1 VPTPAEFVAK
11 WQGSTRTERA
21 AAQEHFIDLCRMLG
35 QPTPNDA
42 DPTGDWYAFEK
53 GASKTTGGDG
63 WADVW
68 KLKHFAWEYKGK
80 HKDLVAAYKQLLDY
94 HDALENPPLLV
105 VCDLNRFEVRTN
117 WTNTPTRLYEFNL
130 ADIATNPAEPLRV
143 LRALMTDPEEL
154 HPRED
159 ATALTA
165 DAARRFANLAVSL
178 RSRHEDPLRVARF
191 LDKLLFCLF
200 AEDTAGVLP
209 RGLVSRLLTRFGSDP
224 RVLADRLAQL
234 FKDMNTGG
242 YFGDDEINHIN
253 GGLFADPDVL
263 MMTKPEIQTLIAVS
277 KLDWAKIEPAIFGTL
292 FERGLDPDKRTQL
305 GAHYTDRAAIDQLV
319 EPVVMVPLRR
329 EFDAMVAKAEALLAA
344 GDAKSKRKAVD
355 LYEAYLAR
363 LRAVGVLDPACGS
376 GNFLYVAL
384 RKLKDLEHTT
394 LTWASLRFKRP
405 IEAFLGVGPE
415 NVMGIE
421 INQYAAELA
430 RVTIWI
436 GEIQWMIEHGYR
448 FRDDPVLR
456 PLDQIASRDA
466 LLDRTDSTHSSE
478 ALWPNAE
485 FIIGNPP
492 FLGGKLLR
500 RSLGNDYVESLFRV
514 FEGRVPQEA
523 DLVTYWHEKSRAMV
537 AAGRA
542 RRVGLLATQGIRGGA
557 NRKVIDQIKESGDLF
572 LAWSDEPWVLEGA
585 SVHVSFLGYDDGSD
599 TARTLN
605 GHPVASINANLTSG
619 LDLNLARSLKENLG
633 IAFMGDTKGGAFDVT
648 AEQAARMLAAKN
660 PDGRPN
666 SDVVRPRVNGLVT
679 KGGAAKT
686 WIIDFG
692 VDMSE
697 REAALYE
704 APFEYIRWLVKPE
717 RDKNRRA
724 SYRERWWIHVEP
736 RPAMRAALEGLP
748 RFIVTVIHSKHR
760 IFWWVEPPTIPDHAL
775 IAFAQDDDYA
785 FGLLHSR
792 VHEVWARA
800 LGTQVRDVK
809 SGFRYTPTTCFE
821 TFPFPA
827 PTAEQSEEIS
837 KAARWLVSHR
847 DGWLGIVGRTE
858 DGEERTLT
866 TLYNRAPTWLKQAH
880 SHLDAAVLAAY
891 GWPADLNGED
901 LLARLL
907 ALNLVRASS
916 ERTGD

>member
-1 VPTPAEFVAK
+1 MPTPAEFVAK

-130 ADIATNPAEPLRV
+130 ADIATSPAEPLRV

-355 LYEAYLAR
+355 LYEAYLGR
-363 LRAVGVLDPACGS
+363 LRAVRVLDPACGS

-619 LDLNLARSLKENLG
+619 LDLGRARPLTENLG
-633 IAFMGDTKGGAFDVT
+633 VSFMGDTKGGPFDIT
-648 AEQAARMLAAKN
+648 AELAARMLAARN
-660 PDGRPN
+660 PDGRSN
-666 SDVVRPRVNGLVT
+666 SDVVKPWANGLVT

-686 WIIDFG
+686 WIVDFG
-692 VDMSE
+692 VDMLESQ
-697 REAALYE
+697 AALYE
-704 APFEYIRWLVKPE
+704 GPFEHVKWIVKPL
-717 RDKNRRA
+717 RDENRRA
-724 SYRERWWIHVEP
+724 AYKERWWIHVEP
-736 RPAMRAALEGLP
+736 RPAMRAALNGLP
-748 RFIVTVIHSKHR
+748 RFIATVRHSKFR
-760 IFWWVEPPTIPDHAL
+760 MFWWIDAGTLPDSAL
-775 IAFAQDDDYA
+775 IVFARDDDYA
-785 FGLLHSR
+785 FGVLQSR
-792 VHEVWARA
+792 VHGIWSGAM
-800 LGTQVRDVK
+800 GTQLETRP
-809 SGFRYTPTTCFE
+809 RYTPTTCFE
-821 TFPFPA
+821 TFPFPR
-827 PTAEQSEEIS
+827 PTAEQTEEIA
-837 KAARWLVSHR
+837 KAVRWLVSHR

-880 SHLDAAVLAAY
+880 SHLDEAVLAAY

-907 ALNLVRASS
+907 ALNLARASS
-916 ERTGD
+916 EPIGD

>member
-1 VPTPAEFVAK
+1 MSPCASSKTL
-11 WQGSTRTERA
+11 STRHSR
-21 AAQEHFIDLCRMLG
+21 G
-35 QPTPNDA
+35 
-42 DPTGDWYAFEK
+42 
-53 GASKTTGGDG
+53 
-63 WADVW
+63 
-68 KLKHFAWEYKGK
+68 
-80 HKDLVAAYKQLLDY
+80 
-94 HDALENPPLLV
+94 
-105 VCDLNRFEVRTN
+105 
-117 WTNTPTRLYEFNL
+117 
-130 ADIATNPAEPLRV
+130 
-143 LRALMTDPEEL
+143 
-154 HPRED
+154 
-159 ATALTA
+159 
-165 DAARRFANLAVSL
+165 RR
-178 RSRHEDPLRVARF
+178 
-191 LDKLLFCLF
+191 C
-200 AEDTAGVLP
+200 
-209 RGLVSRLLTRFGSDP
+209 
-224 RVLADRLAQL
+224 
-234 FKDMNTGG
+234 
-242 YFGDDEINHIN
+242 
-253 GGLFADPDVL
+253 
-263 MMTKPEIQTLIAVS
+263 
-277 KLDWAKIEPAIFGTL
+277 
-292 FERGLDPDKRTQL
+292 
-305 GAHYTDRAAIDQLV
+305 
-319 EPVVMVPLRR
+319 
-329 EFDAMVAKAEALLAA
+329 
-344 GDAKSKRKAVD
+344 
-355 LYEAYLAR
+355 
-363 LRAVGVLDPACGS
+363 
-376 GNFLYVAL
+376 
-384 RKLKDLEHTT
+384 
-394 LTWASLRFKRP
+394 
-405 IEAFLGVGPE
+405 
-415 NVMGIE
+415 
-421 INQYAAELA
+421 
-430 RVTIWI
+430 
-436 GEIQWMIEHGYR
+436 
-448 FRDDPVLR
+448 
-456 PLDQIASRDA
+456 ASRGQ
-466 LLDRTDSTHSSE
+466 S
-478 ALWPNAE
+478 
-485 FIIGNPP
+485 
-492 FLGGKLLR
+492 R
-500 RSLGNDYVESLFRV
+500 RSLGNEYVEGLFTV

-557 NRKVIDQIKESGDLF
+557 NRRVIEQIKESGDLF
-572 LAWSDEPWVLEGA
+572 LAWSDERWVLEGA
-585 SVHVSFLGYDDGSD
+585 AVHVSFLGYDDGSD

-666 SDVVRPRVNGLVT
+666 SGVVRPRVNGLVT

-697 REAALYE
+697 GEAALYE

-775 IAFAQDDDYA
+775 IAFARDDDYA

-821 TFPFPA
+821 TFPLPA

-880 SHLDAAVLAAY
+880 SHLDDAVLAAY
-891 GWPADLNGED
+891 GWPAGLNGED

-907 ALNLVRASS
+907 ALNLARASS
-916 ERTGD
+916 EPTGD